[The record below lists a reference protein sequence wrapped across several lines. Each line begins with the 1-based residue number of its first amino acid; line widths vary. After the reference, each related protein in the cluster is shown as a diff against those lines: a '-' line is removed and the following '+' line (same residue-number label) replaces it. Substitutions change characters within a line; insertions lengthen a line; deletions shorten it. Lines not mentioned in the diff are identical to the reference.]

1 MNRLDDRDLWA
12 GIVLAAVGVAAL
24 LLGADLTQGTAAD
37 MGEGYVPRAMALT
50 MIAFGALISG
60 LALRRG
66 LGKPQDRFE
75 GVRLR
80 PIAFVSAAVLVF
92 AATLSSLGVVVAIAA
107 TAFTANFA
115 GQPLSWRALAA
126 LVLALTIGVIA
137 IFVWGLGLPLR
148 ILPPLA

>member
-12 GIVLAAVGVAAL
+12 GIVLAAIGVAAL

-37 MGEGYVPRAMALT
+37 MGEGYVPRAMALAL
-50 MIAFGALISG
+50 IALGALIGG

-66 LGKPQDRFE
+66 LSKPHDRFE

-115 GQPLSWRALAA
+115 GRPLSWRALIA
-126 LVLALTIGVIA
+126 LVVVLTAGVVA

>member
-12 GIVLAAVGVAAL
+12 GIVLAAIGVAAL
-24 LLGADLTQGTAAD
+24 FLGADLTQGTAAD
-37 MGEGYVPRAMALT
+37 MGEGYVPRAMALA
-50 MIAFGALISG
+50 MIALGTLISG

-66 LGKPQDRFE
+66 PGKPQDRFE

-115 GQPLSWRALAA
+115 GQPLSWRALTA

>member
-37 MGEGYVPRAMALT
+37 MGEGYVPRAMALA
-50 MIAFGALISG
+50 MIALGALISG

-66 LGKPQDRFE
+66 PGKPQDRFE

-115 GQPLSWRALAA
+115 GQPLSWRALTA
-126 LVLALTIGVIA
+126 LVLALATGVIA

>member
-12 GIVLAAVGVAAL
+12 GIVLAAIGVAAL

-37 MGEGYVPRAMALT
+37 MGEGYVPRAMALAL
-50 MIAFGALISG
+50 IALGALIGG

-66 LGKPQDRFE
+66 LGKSHDRFE

-107 TAFTANFA
+107 TSFTANFA
-115 GQPLSWRALAA
+115 GQPLSWRALIA
-126 LVLALTIGVIA
+126 LVVVLTAGVVA

>member
-1 MNRLDDRDLWA
+1 
-12 GIVLAAVGVAAL
+12 
-24 LLGADLTQGTAAD
+24 
-37 MGEGYVPRAMALT
+37 MGEGYVPRAMA
-50 MIAFGALISG
+50 IALIALGTLIGG

-66 LGKPQDRFE
+66 PGKPHDRFE

-92 AATLSSLGVVVAIAA
+92 AATLSSLGVVIAIAA

-115 GQPLSWRALAA
+115 GQPLSWRALIA
-126 LVLALTIGVIA
+126 LVVVLTAGVVA

>member
-12 GIVLAAVGVAAL
+12 GIVLAAIGVAAL
-24 LLGADLTQGTAAD
+24 FLGADLTQGTAAD
-37 MGEGYVPRAMALT
+37 MGEGYVPRAMALA
-50 MIAFGALISG
+50 MIALGALISG

-66 LGKPQDRFE
+66 PGKPQDRFE

-115 GQPLSWRALAA
+115 GQPLSWRALTA
-126 LVLALTIGVIA
+126 LVLALATGVIA